1 MTMVSTWH
9 LLSHSHRRIRSRVNT
24 PKLRTG
30 LASRSSGTATQW
42 ASAPM
47 SIPAALR
54 CTFCSKARSRLRWL
68 LALFGDFFGISCSSF
83 KFSDSRSAE
92 SVRSGKS
99 PKQDHWVGL
108 SKSPAQCHITNAVT
122 EKLRTRL
129 TIGHLLQWAL
139 GHSFRSQIGSDNL
152 SAVTQKP
159 QFLTRS
165 KTVHSLGG

>member
-1 MTMVSTWH
+1 MTIVSTWH

-30 LASRSSGTATQW
+30 FASRSSGTATQW

-68 LALFGDFFGISCSSF
+68 YLVISLAYLPPVSS
-83 KFSDSRSAE
+83 SVIRDRPSRSDLGNLLN
-92 SVRSGKS
+92 RIIGSGCQRAR
-99 PKQDHWVGL
+99 PNV
-108 SKSPAQCHITNAVT
+108 TNAVT

-139 GHSFRSQIGSDNL
+139 GHSFRSQIASDNL

-159 QFLTRS
+159 LFLTAV
-165 KTVHSLGG
+165 KLFTVWGAN